1 MGIPI
6 YGNPQLLTELDETL
20 EDTLWNRS
28 QHARSRRKLESMET
42 SKSIPTGKGTILAD
56 VLPSSCAIRVAS
68 KTRNQQNQQRLEICS
83 LWGSSPWWTQ
93 KHNFFWCR
101 ATPPSE
107 TIIQQQLNHKSSLFL
122 ICIGNHWWNGVTFQS
137 TSVFRFS
144 KASFWGMIIIHVSWE
159 SRYRPGW
166 FMGWAGSAATA
177 HRDRT

>member
-83 LWGSSPWWTQ
+83 LWGSSPW
-93 KHNFFWCR
+93 
-101 ATPPSE
+101 
-107 TIIQQQLNHKSSLFL
+107 
-122 ICIGNHWWNGVTFQS
+122 
-137 TSVFRFS
+137 
-144 KASFWGMIIIHVSWE
+144 
-159 SRYRPGW
+159 
-166 FMGWAGSAATA
+166 
-177 HRDRT
+177 